1 MEKTVEAASKVV
13 ARIVKNDREP
23 GITTAKMGTKHI
35 PALWPGESLSNNTEG
50 LFGVADKAVAV
61 GNFFKVEEGNEK
73 TDF

>member
-35 PALWPGESLSNNTEG
+35 PALWPGETLSNNTGG
-50 LFGVADKAVAV
+50 LFWIAALTVSV

>member
-1 MEKTVEAASKVV
+1 
-13 ARIVKNDREP
+13 
-23 GITTAKMGTKHI
+23 MGTKHI